1 MSDIRAAVIAGPG
14 SAPTIQML
22 DQPRVGRRAAL
33 YAIGACGVSDADL
46 ALLRGEGR
54 PDLAWPL
61 TPGQEAAGVLEEMGP
76 DLTEDC
82 LGAPLR
88 VGAKILVPAF
98 APCLRCPVCLHYPAQ
113 ATRCLHPVQL
123 RGGWADRGH
132 TDFAAHPGARL
143 YRLPDDMPLWLA
155 TLTAP
160 FATAQRALRRAQDI
174 GRFPP
179 GATVAVHGTGA
190 VALLAVAAA
199 QEMGAGRLIVAGGPE
214 DSFARLCRQFGAE
227 ATIGADTPAETVEI
241 VRETVGGLGV
251 DLVLSFRVA
260 VADSLAMLRDGGSC
274 VDLGPG
280 AGGMPSD
287 VATRDLI
294 LIGSAGHA
302 PADLPGAVRM
312 LHRAQGRYPFLK
324 MLSRHPLTTAGIV
337 EATGSSAPKAVL
349 VGNPDIIGP

>member
-98 APCLRCPVCLHYPAQ
+98 APCLRCPVCLHHPAQ

-179 GATVAVHGTGA
+179 GA
-190 VALLAVAAA
+190 
-199 QEMGAGRLIVAGGPE
+199 
-214 DSFARLCRQFGAE
+214 FARLCRQFGAE